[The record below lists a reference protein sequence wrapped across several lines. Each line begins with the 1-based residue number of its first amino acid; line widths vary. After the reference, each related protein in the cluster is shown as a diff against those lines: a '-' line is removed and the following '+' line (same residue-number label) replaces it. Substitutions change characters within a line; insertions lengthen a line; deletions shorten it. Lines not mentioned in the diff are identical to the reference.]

1 LGEGSGARGR
11 VSAVRLAAGPAVFSL
26 AVTLLRL
33 AGERLHWSPRF
44 FSTET
49 GGIQPSGM
57 SWLVGITW
65 LAVPF
70 GVTFALRVAS
80 AGRGPERASRA
91 LGVSLL
97 AAVFVL
103 VALRLVLPLVPL
115 PFPSILVLVWTA
127 MALGAVV
134 AARAWPSLARVLL
147 VYGLLS
153 RIPVVVVMFL
163 AMAGDWGTHYDY
175 VGMPPPF
182 QMPFWPRF
190 LWLALFPQL
199 VFWVGFTIVLGTLAG
214 TLALALVGRRR
225 DQPAPAP
232 A

>member
-1 LGEGSGARGR
+1 
-11 VSAVRLAAGPAVFSL
+11 
-26 AVTLLRL
+26 
-33 AGERLHWSPRF
+33 
-44 FSTET
+44 
-49 GGIQPSGM
+49 
-57 SWLVGITW
+57 
-65 LAVPF
+65 
-70 GVTFALRVAS
+70 
-80 AGRGPERASRA
+80 
-91 LGVSLL
+91 VSLL

-115 PFPSILVLVWTA
+115 PFPPILVLVWTA

-147 VYGLLS
+147 VYGLLA